1 MSALSAPP
9 PASAGSPPDGPVP
22 GWAELDDRDH
32 IVQFYDTDAFF
43 LDSLAAYARAGLAG
57 GEAVVVIATPEHREG
72 LGERLRA
79 GGLDPDALDA
89 SGRYLALDAAKTL
102 ASFMVDGAPDRDR
115 FSGTVAGLLEAGAGR
130 PVRIFGE
137 MVGLLL
143 AEGKLDA
150 MVALE
155 ALWDDLH
162 ASHGFRLYC
171 AYPIRDFSGEG
182 RAASFEAVCG
192 HHTRVLPA
200 ESFEGIR
207 EPEERRRAIARLQQR
222 AVSLG
227 AEVRERAVVERALR
241 EALEERRLSL
251 LREQAARVEAEN
263 ANRLKDEFLATIS
276 HELRTPLNAIVGW
289 AHILK
294 MGALDAATVARGLD
308 IIERNARAQARL
320 VDDMLDVSRVI
331 TGTLRLRTGVVD
343 PATVI
348 TGAID
353 AVRLA
358 AEAKGVRLEV
368 VLDAAAGRVV
378 GDAGR
383 LQQVVWNLVAN
394 AIKFTPAG
402 GGVAVRLGRAGG
414 AVEISVRDSGEGIDP
429 EFLPFLFDRFR
440 QADSTISRRHGGLG
454 LGLAI
459 VRHLVE
465 LHGGEVRAESAGAG
479 AGATFTVRLPV
490 ADPIPSPREG
500 EAAAPGVA
508 LAGLDVLVVAGDP
521 VSLDMLVVVLGGAG
535 AVVRAATTA
544 AEARDAL
551 RGRKPD
557 ALLCDLPP
565 EAGHAVMDALRAFEA
580 DTGTWV
586 PALALT
592 GSAPAED
599 PSRARAAGFNLFVQK
614 PMDPGELVLAIATLA
629 RPGDGAGEP
638 SRGG

>member
-1 MSALSAPP
+1 
-9 PASAGSPPDGPVP
+9 
-22 GWAELDDRDH
+22 
-32 IVQFYDTDAFF
+32 
-43 LDSLAAYARAGLAG
+43 
-57 GEAVVVIATPEHREG
+57 
-72 LGERLRA
+72 
-79 GGLDPDALDA
+79 
-89 SGRYLALDAAKTL
+89 
-102 ASFMVDGAPDRDR
+102 
-115 FSGTVAGLLEAGAGR
+115 
-130 PVRIFGE
+130 
-137 MVGLLL
+137 
-143 AEGKLDA
+143 
-150 MVALE
+150 
-155 ALWDDLH
+155 
-162 ASHGFRLYC
+162 
-171 AYPIRDFSGEG
+171 
-182 RAASFEAVCG
+182 
-192 HHTRVLPA
+192 
-200 ESFEGIR
+200 
-207 EPEERRRAIARLQQR
+207 
-222 AVSLG
+222 
-227 AEVRERAVVERALR
+227 
-241 EALEERRLSL
+241 
-251 LREQAARVEAEN
+251 
-263 ANRLKDEFLATIS
+263 
-276 HELRTPLNAIVGW
+276 
-289 AHILK
+289 
-294 MGALDAATVARGLD
+294 VARGLD